1 MNESARN
8 IIDKA
13 GRVAI
18 VRAIKIA
25 EQASSGEIRVHLEDY
40 SRGKALERAA
50 YLFDKM
56 GMRATI
62 SRNGVLIYVAVKDHE
77 LAIYGDEG
85 IDAAVGQ
92 NFWEAEIAS
101 MSEHFKRGAY
111 VAGLVAAIRQVGE
124 KLSEHFPHQGNDD
137 QNELSDEISFG

>member
-1 MNESARN
+1 MSESAN
-8 IIDKA
+8 KLIDKA
-13 GRVAI
+13 GQAAI
-18 VRAIKIA
+18 VQAIQQA
-25 EQASSGEIRVHLEDY
+25 EKVSSGEIRVHLEDY

-50 YLFDKM
+50 YLFNKM

-62 SRNGVLIYVAVKDHE
+62 ARNGVLLYVAVKDHV

-92 NFWEAEIAS
+92 NFWEAEIAL
-101 MSEHFKRGAY
+101 MTEHFKRGDYAG
-111 VAGLVAAIRQVGE
+111 GLVAAICQVGE
-124 KLSEHFPHQGNDD
+124 KLVEHFPNQGDND